1 MFDPVEVLQDL
12 IRIDTT
18 NPPGRERPAVALLG
32 KLLRDAG
39 IATEEFAKDPER
51 PNLIARIPGSGDA
64 PPLLLQGHVDVVS
77 TAGQRWDRDPFG
89 AEIVDGYLWGRG
101 TLDMK
106 GPVVMMV
113 HALAALA
120 ASDHTPAGDII
131 LAVVADE
138 ENHGDVGAR
147 FLVENHADQFAGVR
161 YCIGEFGG
169 FPFQLGDT
177 TFYPIQV
184 AERVGVKLQL
194 TIRGTGGH
202 GSLPHRGGTTAT
214 LGKVLTALDRRRM
227 PVHIV
232 PATRL
237 MLEAMSAH
245 TTGAVRAAI
254 RGLLDHRTAGL
265 TLRALRSRLEVLEP
279 VLRNTVSATVLRGGD
294 KHNVIP
300 AEIHVTLDGRM
311 LPGLTPDVMVDELRS
326 IVGPK
331 PEIEYSLDGAAPAAV
346 DPDLGLFDLLAGLVV
361 EHDPTGVPIPF
372 LLPAVTDGR
381 WFAQLGI
388 QPYGFTPLMLPHD
401 FEFQSVV
408 HAANERVPVDA
419 IRMGSAMLY
428 DLLIRYRG

>member
-1 MFDPVEVLQDL
+1 MFDPIEVLQEL

-18 NPPGRERPAVALLG
+18 NPPGREGPAVAVVRSLLD
-32 KLLRDAG
+32 DAG
-39 IATEEFAKDPER
+39 IATEELAKDPDR

-64 PPLLLQGHVDVVS
+64 PPLLLQGHLDVVS
-77 TAGQRWDRDPFG
+77 TAGQRWDHDPFG

-106 GPVVMMV
+106 GAVVMML
-113 HALAALA
+113 HALVTLA
-120 ASDHTPAGDII
+120 ASGHTPRGDII

-138 ENHGDVGAR
+138 ENHGDFGAR
-147 FLVENHADQFAGVR
+147 FLVEEHAEHFAGVR

-184 AERVGVKLQL
+184 AERIGVKFQL
-194 TIRGTGGH
+194 TIRGAGGH
-202 GSLPHRGGTTAT
+202 GSLPHRGGTTAK
-214 LGKVLTALDRRRM
+214 LGKALTALDRRRM
-227 PVHIV
+227 PIHIV
-232 PATRL
+232 PATKL
-237 MLEAMSAH
+237 MLETMRDH
-245 TTGAVRAAI
+245 TTGAVRAAL
-254 RGLLDHRTAGL
+254 RGLLEPRTAGL
-265 TLRALRSRLEVLEP
+265 TLRALGSRLEVLEP

-300 AEIHVTLDGRM
+300 AEVEITLDGRM
-311 LPGLTPDVMVDELRS
+311 LPGLTPEVMADELRS
-326 IVGPK
+326 IVGPE
-331 PEIEYSLDGAAPAAV
+331 PEIEYSVDGAAPAAAE
-346 DPDLGLFDLLAGLVV
+346 PDLGLFETLAHLIR
-361 EHDPTGVPIPF
+361 EHDPKGVPVPF

-419 IRMGSAMLY
+419 IRTGSAMLF
-428 DLLIRYRG
+428 DLLARYGG